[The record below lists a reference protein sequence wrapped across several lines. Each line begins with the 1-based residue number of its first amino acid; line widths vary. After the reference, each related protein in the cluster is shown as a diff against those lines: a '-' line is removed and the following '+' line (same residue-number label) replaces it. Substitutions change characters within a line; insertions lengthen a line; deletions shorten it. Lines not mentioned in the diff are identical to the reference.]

1 MALGSGPAPGTFA
14 RVLGY
19 RHSFA
24 PMTGRARPFDFGTGS
39 LAMYLRLS
47 AMAFIDAAILACV
60 VPLLAIY
67 MRHAH
72 AFSAREMSTVYAVGP
87 MAAILS
93 PLLVGQL
100 ADRLFSAQRVLAGV
114 NLLRAVALFA
124 AARANNYT
132 EFLLAMTLVFLLQVP
147 SLTLGSAVSFH
158 HLRDARH
165 FGGLRVWG
173 SLGWIAIVWLCSLY
187 LDRFAPAE
195 QANQVRGCFYLAA
208 ALSLLHA
215 VYALTLPETPPAK
228 GKNPFAVI
236 DAIYLL
242 RDRNFLALSL
252 GGFVMSV
259 AMPFYFV
266 LQGLFMIDAKG
277 GLGISIAEASRAS
290 TLAQSLE
297 LCLFPILALL
307 FRKLGARWVLFIGLA
322 AWPLRFAAFMLKTPA
337 WLVIGAQVL
346 HGLNV
351 VFWVASAVIVVDSLA
366 KGDVRAS
373 AQGLYAITSSGIGA
387 LVGQL
392 AVGRVYE
399 LFELPDGR
407 HAWTAIFAVPC
418 VFTLLGAVAFLW
430 LYRET
435 KPAVSEVAL
444 GTS

>member
-1 MALGSGPAPGTFA
+1 
-14 RVLGY
+14 
-19 RHSFA
+19 
-24 PMTGRARPFDFGTGS
+24 MTGRALPFDFGTGS

-47 AMAFIDAAILACV
+47 AMAFIDTAILACV

-72 AFSAREMSTVYAVGP
+72 GFSAREMSTIYAVGP
-87 MAAILS
+87 FAAILA

-100 ADRLFSAQRVLAGV
+100 ADRLFSAQKVLATV
-114 NLLRAVALFA
+114 NLLRAGALFA
-124 AARANNYT
+124 AARADSYG
-132 EFLLAMTLVFLLQVP
+132 EFLIGMTLVFLLQVP

-158 HLRDARH
+158 HLRDARR

-173 SLGWIAIVWLCSLY
+173 SLSWIVIVWLCSLY
-187 LDRFAPAE
+187 LERFPPAE

-208 ALSLLHA
+208 ALSLVHA
-215 VYALTLPETPPAK
+215 GYALTLPETPPAK

-236 DAIYLL
+236 DALYLL
-242 RDRNFLALSL
+242 KSRNFIALSL

-266 LQGLFMIDAKG
+266 LQGLFMVDPQG
-277 GLGISIAEASRAS
+277 GLGISIAEANRAS

-297 LCLFPILALL
+297 LFLFPILALV
-307 FRKLGARWVLFIGLA
+307 FRKLGTRWVLFLGLA
-322 AWPLRFAAFMLKTPA
+322 AWPVRFAAFMLKSPA

-351 VFWVASAVIVVDSLA
+351 VFWVASAAIAVDLLA

-392 AVGRVYE
+392 AVGQVYE
-399 LFELPDGR
+399 LYELPDGR
-407 HAWTAIFAVPC
+407 HDWTSIFAVPFL
-418 VFTLLGAVAFLW
+418 FTLLGALSFVW
-430 LYRET
+430 LYREPEAADRT
-435 KPAVSEVAL
+435 RLEV

>member
-1 MALGSGPAPGTFA
+1 
-14 RVLGY
+14 
-19 RHSFA
+19 
-24 PMTGRARPFDFGTGS
+24 MTGRALPFDFGTGS

-72 AFSAREMSTVYAVGP
+72 GFSARDMSTIYAVGP
-87 MAAILS
+87 FAAILA

-100 ADRLFSAQRVLAGV
+100 ADRLFSAQKVLATV
-114 NLLRAVALFA
+114 NLLRAGALFA
-124 AARANNYT
+124 AARADTYT
-132 EFLLAMTLVFLLQVP
+132 EFLVAMTLVFLLQGP

-158 HLRDARH
+158 HLKDARN

-187 LDRFAPAE
+187 LERFPAAE

-208 ALSLLHA
+208 ALSLVHA

-228 GKNPFAVI
+228 GKNPFAVV
-236 DAIYLL
+236 DALYLL
-242 RDRNFLALSL
+242 KSRNFLALSL

-266 LQGLFMIDAKG
+266 LQGLFMVDAQG
-277 GLGISIAEASRAS
+277 GLGISIAQANRAS

-297 LCLFPILALL
+297 LFLFPVLALL
-307 FRKLGARWVLFIGLA
+307 FRKLGTRWVLFLGLA
-322 AWPLRFAAFMLKTPA
+322 AWPVRFAAFMLQTPA

-351 VFWVASAVIVVDSLA
+351 VFWVASAAIVVDLLA

-387 LVGQL
+387 LVGQV
-392 AVGRVYE
+392 AVGQVYE
-399 LFELPDGR
+399 LHELPDGR
-407 HAWTAIFAVPC
+407 HDWPAIFAIPFL
-418 VFTLLGAVAFLW
+418 FTLLGAALFLW
-430 LYRET
+430 LYREPE
-435 KPAVSEVAL
+435 PAKAAGVGVSI
-444 GTS
+444 S

>member
-1 MALGSGPAPGTFA
+1 MSG
-14 RVLGY
+14 RVL
-19 RHSFA
+19 
-24 PMTGRARPFDFGTGS
+24 PFDFGTGS
-39 LAMYLRLS
+39 FALYLRLS

-72 AFSAREMSTVYAVGP
+72 GFDAHEMSMVYAIGP
-87 MAAILS
+87 FAAILS

-100 ADRLFSAQRVLAGV
+100 ADRLFSAQRVLATV
-114 NLLRAVALFA
+114 NLLRASVLFA
-124 AARANNYT
+124 AAHADTYPG
-132 EFLLAMTLVFLLQVP
+132 FLIAMTLVFLLQVP

-158 HLRDARH
+158 HLKDARH

-173 SLGWIAIVWLCSLY
+173 SMGWIVVVWLCSLY
-187 LDRFAPAE
+187 LERFPPME
-195 QANQVRGCFYLAA
+195 QASQVRGCFYLAA
-208 ALSLLHA
+208 ALSLVHA

-228 GKNPFAVI
+228 GKNPFAAV
-236 DAIYLL
+236 DALYLL
-242 RDRNFLALSL
+242 KSRNFLALSL

-266 LQGLFMIDAKG
+266 LQGLFMIDKNG

-307 FRKLGARWVLFIGLA
+307 FRKLGTRWVLFLGLA
-322 AWPLRFAAFMLKTPA
+322 AWPLRFAAFMLKGPA

-351 VFWVASAVIVVDSLA
+351 VFWVASAVIVVDLLA
-366 KGDVRAS
+366 KADVRAS
-373 AQGLYAITSSGIGA
+373 AQGLYAISSSGIGA

-392 AVGRVYE
+392 AVGQIYA

-407 HAWTAIFAVPC
+407 HDWTAIFAVPC
-418 VFTLLGAVAFLW
+418 LFTSCGALLFLC
-430 LYRET
+430 LY
-435 KPAVSEVAL
+435 SEPKRAAAEIEL
-444 GTS
+444 GPT